1 MADVATKRVAQRGPT
16 IREQLKGMD
25 DADVVTSFL
34 DGEERAFQEL
44 VERYQL
50 PPQTVLIEH
59 NGLALHRR
67 EWRGRELHEGD
78 RIEVLRVVAG
88 G

>member
-1 MADVATKRVAQRGPT
+1 MTISLNGETADTCGATTV
-16 IREQLKGMD
+16 
-25 DADVVTSFL
+25 
-34 DGEERAFQEL
+34 EEL
-44 VERYQL
+44 IDRYGL

-67 EWRGRELHEGD
+67 EWPERNLADGD
-78 RIEVLRVVAG
+78 RIEILRVVAG

>member
-1 MADVATKRVAQRGPT
+1 MTISLNGEKADARGAQT
-16 IREQLKGMD
+16 IE
-25 DADVVTSFL
+25 
-34 DGEERAFQEL
+34 EL
-44 VERYQL
+44 VECFEL
-50 PPQTVLIEH
+50 PSKTVLIEH

-67 EWRGRELHEGD
+67 EWAERALTEGD

>member
-1 MADVATKRVAQRGPT
+1 MTISLNGKNADARGAETVA
-16 IREQLKGMD
+16 
-25 DADVVTSFL
+25 
-34 DGEERAFQEL
+34 EL
-44 VERYQL
+44 VERYEL

-67 EWRGRELHEGD
+67 EWPQRKLTAGD
-78 RIEVLRVVAG
+78 RIELLRVVAG

>member
-1 MADVATKRVAQRGPT
+1 MTISLNGEKADARGAQT
-16 IREQLKGMD
+16 IE
-25 DADVVTSFL
+25 
-34 DGEERAFQEL
+34 EL
-44 VERYQL
+44 VERFEL
-50 PPQTVLIEH
+50 PSGTVLIEH

-67 EWRGRELHEGD
+67 EWAERALTEGD

>member
-1 MADVATKRVAQRGPT
+1 MNILINGENADARGAQT
-16 IREQLKGMD
+16 
-25 DADVVTSFL
+25 V
-34 DGEERAFQEL
+34 QEL
-44 VERYQL
+44 VDRFEL

-67 EWRGRELHEGD
+67 EWRSRGLAEGD